1 MSLSFDSIRNILGY
15 STSDCTSSA
24 VISHMV
30 AAPVIEQRQATHGS
44 SGYPTTSV
52 KLVPRK
58 GVTESWTDELADLLS
73 ARRLTGVSREQA
85 APTLGETAAC
95 LPGVAAHLVEAVHQA
110 LLAEWWTES
119 TQMYHIVRGSIDI
132 AGIFEKKDLTMIK
145 SSFVQGDF
153 RNGPGLLR
161 WATSFTNPGSV
172 GEQARLLGK
181 VLNAKLPASANLDRL
196 GTHMADL
203 LIDWAAIDGNSTSKP
218 ASFYFALLRLFPD
231 VDGKLLAI

>member
-1 MSLSFDSIRNILGY
+1 MSLTFDSIRNILGY

-85 APTLGETAAC
+85 APTLGETASR

-110 LLAEWWTES
+110 LLSEWWTEA
-119 TQMYHIVRGSIDI
+119 TQMYQLAHCTR
-132 AGIFEKKDLTMIK
+132 
-145 SSFVQGDF
+145 
-153 RNGPGLLR
+153 
-161 WATSFTNPGSV
+161 FT
-172 GEQARLLGK
+172 
-181 VLNAKLPASANLDRL
+181 
-196 GTHMADL
+196 
-203 LIDWAAIDGNSTSKP
+203 
-218 ASFYFALLRLFPD
+218 
-231 VDGKLLAI
+231 